1 MRRTKIKGVSIAL
14 CGVLL
19 LASCGGTV
27 QKTENDTTP
36 KYEYIFRNLP
46 EPTYIEAAESFS
58 GGNGTE
64 TDPYQISTAAELAL
78 MSELTNDEDF
88 VKSREYN
95 KANYKLTADISLNDT
110 SNADDWSNTAPQY
123 SWKPISQQDGLMGSF
138 DGDGHTISGLY
149 INIDCSDNNCNMYG
163 LFAKNYG
170 SISNLNITDSYI
182 CVSGYNSYIGS
193 ICGWNYGIITNCESS
208 VDFEYYD
215 ATIGGIAG
223 CTSRIETINE
233 NGGIIS
239 DCAFKGSIKDKR
251 DKSFSYAGG
260 IAGSLSSNAQLK
272 NCHNYSDITAEYEN
286 SNTIGGIAASCSNS
300 TIDSCT
306 NSGNISAN
314 DDAGGI
320 LASTSALN
328 DSEIVYINNCVNEG
342 AVYGT
347 GDFMAGILASG
358 SGNVKISG
366 CKNNGEVTGKD
377 GVGSYAAGIIAN
389 AGADTTIENC
399 ENTGYVHSNIPA
411 GIVSQTIPM
420 NEISI
425 SIKNNINSG
434 KIVSTGLYSGG
445 IVNYINIGTDKP
457 VKIDIQGCVN
467 KGYIESQS
475 MAGGIV
481 AFSSNAATSE
491 NSEESYLKITACK
504 NEGDIYTHSGMG
516 VVGGVIGSY
525 GLNDFRGEIIDCE
538 NSGNITF
545 AEIEPDEETTSIAA
559 DDPQQAV
566 QLTRMGGG
574 IVGKI
579 GDSIDLFQIKGAD
592 NNNPNIN
599 AEDAILKIS
608 GCRSTG
614 AFVSPAEEDYA
625 YDDNGVSVITNN
637 LGGIVGYSSQKD
649 GYSFKAENCFFSGIE
664 YGLGNNYGTDIGT
677 KEN

>member
-1 MRRTKIKGVSIAL
+1 MKKINLILSLLLVISIAAG
-14 CGVLL
+14 C
-19 LASCGGTV
+19 A
-27 QKTENDTTP
+27 QKTADNPEATAVN
-36 KYEYIFRNLP
+36 YEYIFRELS
-46 EPTYIEAAESFS
+46 EPVYIEASESFA
-58 GGNGTE
+58 GGSGTE
-64 TDPYQISTAAELAL
+64 DDPYQISTAAELAL
-78 MSELTNDEDF
+78 MSELTNSEEF
-88 VKSREYN
+88 STKMEYN

-123 SWKPISQQDGLMGSF
+123 SWKSISIRSPFMGNF
-138 DGDGHTISGLY
+138 DGNGHTISGLY
-149 INIDCSDNNCNMYG
+149 INEDYADTNTNKKDYG
-163 LFAKNYG
+163 LFATNNG

-193 ICGWNYGIITNCESS
+193 ICGWNNGIITNCESS

-233 NGGIIS
+233 NGGVIS
-239 DCAFKGSIKDKR
+239 NCAFKGSIKDKR

-260 IAGSLSSNAQLK
+260 IVGSLSSKAQLK
-272 NCHNYSDITAEYEN
+272 NCHNYSDITTEHEN
-286 SNTIGGIAASCSNS
+286 SNTIGGIASSCSDS

-314 DDAGGI
+314 DNAGGI

-358 SGNVKISG
+358 SSNVKISS
-366 CKNNGEVTGKD
+366 CKNNGEITGKD
-377 GVGSYAAGIIAN
+377 GVGSYAAGILAN
-389 AGADTTIENC
+389 AGAYTTIENC

-411 GIVSQTIPM
+411 GIMSQTVPLDR
-420 NEISI
+420 ISI
-425 SIKNNINSG
+425 SIKNCINSG

-445 IVNYINIGTDKP
+445 IVNYINIGSNQP
-457 VKIDIQGCVN
+457 VKINVEGCTN
-467 KGYIESQS
+467 KEYIESQS

-481 AFSSNAATSE
+481 AFSSNVATSE

-504 NEGDIYTHSGMG
+504 NEGDIYTHSGTG

-614 AFVSPAEEDYA
+614 AVVSPAEEDYA
-625 YDDNGVSVITNN
+625 YDDNGESVITNN

-649 GYSFKAENCFFSGIE
+649 GYSFKAENCFYSGIDC
-664 YGLGNNYGTDIGT
+664 GLGNNYGTDIGT